1 MADGVKKSGN
11 WTGARAAAK
20 KMPQN
25 VKVAERRLID
35 KFLNRMK
42 SSLVN
47 HIIDD
52 DLGWIKL
59 SDYTIR
65 NKGHAAKLIHSG
77 LLISSITT
85 WTKSKV
91 GYVGIKPSVR
101 ESNGTKVSEVARR
114 QEEGYGKI
122 PKRPLWQPTA
132 EEIYAE
138 MKAGHD
144 NIAEILDK
152 LIRNGR

>member
-1 MADGVKKSGN
+1 MADGIKKTGDWS
-11 WTGARAAAK
+11 GARYAAK
-20 KMPQN
+20 KMPQH

-35 KFLNRMK
+35 KFMNRMK
-42 SSLVN
+42 SGLIN
-47 HIIDD
+47 HIISD

-59 SDYTIR
+59 SGYTIR

-85 WTKSKV
+85 WTKSKA

-101 ESNGTKVSEVARR
+101 EKNGTKVAEVARR
-114 QEEGYGKI
+114 QEEGYGRI
-122 PKRPLWQPTA
+122 PARPLWKPTA
-132 EEIYAE
+132 EEVYAE